1 MFYIKMYRNSF
12 LFHELFKY
20 PSNRK
25 DYFPIR
31 FILNVISRDLILSEH
46 PIMKSGIRILRPS
59 EFKTIKNS
67 ITNREKQILVDALLL
82 TGLRYEEAVR
92 LRHNPDW
99 FDGNFIHLPEWA
111 QQKAKRK
118 QRERWVRLSIPGKYV
133 MREFFSITVPSR
145 IAFDKWIRYN
155 FPLIEGLSA
164 KTFRKTWESWL
175 LFSYP
180 DKAMEIALSQGH
192 TELTQLRHYANL
204 PFLDKDRE
212 EMKEFVVGW
221 A

>member
-1 MFYIKMYRNSF
+1 
-12 LFHELFKY
+12 
-20 PSNRK
+20 
-25 DYFPIR
+25 
-31 FILNVISRDLILSEH
+31 VIGRDLMYSEH
-46 PIMKSGIRILRPS
+46 SIMKSGVRILRPS
-59 EFKTIKNS
+59 EFKMLKGS

-99 FDGNFIHLPEWA
+99 FDGNFINLPEWA

-133 MREFFSITVPSR
+133 MREFFAIRMPSR
-145 IAFDKWIRYN
+145 VAFDKWIRYN

-175 LFSYP
+175 LFSFP

-221 A
+221 P

>member
-1 MFYIKMYRNSF
+1 M
-12 LFHELFKY
+12 
-20 PSNRK
+20 
-25 DYFPIR
+25 
-31 FILNVISRDLILSEH
+31 LNVISRNLMYAEH
-46 PIMKSGIRILRPS
+46 SIMKSGVRILRPS
-59 EFKTIKNS
+59 EFIMLKSS
-67 ITNREKQILVDALLL
+67 ITNGEKQILVDALLL
-82 TGLRYEEAVR
+82 TGLRYEEALR
-92 LRHNPDW
+92 LRGNPDW

-111 QQKAKRK
+111 QLKAKRK

-133 MREFFSITVPSR
+133 MREFFAIRMPSR
-145 IAFDKWIRYN
+145 IAFDKWTRYN

-164 KTFRKTWESWL
+164 KSFRKTWESWL
-175 LFSYP
+175 LFSFP

>member
-1 MFYIKMYRNSF
+1 MYRNSF
-12 LFHELFKY
+12 LFHGLLKY
-20 PSNRK
+20 HGNKK
-25 DYFPIR
+25 DYFPIH
-31 FILNVISRDLILSEH
+31 FMLNVISRDLMLSEH
-46 PIMKSGIRILRPS
+46 PILKSGIRILRPS

-67 ITNREKQILVDALLL
+67 ITNREKQVLIDALLF

-111 QQKAKRK
+111 QQKARRK

-145 IAFDKWIRYN
+145 IAFDKWLAYN

-164 KTFRKTWESWL
+164 KSFRKTWESWL
-175 LFSYP
+175 LFSFP